1 MPRKATKTPQEPPKP
16 KDKGKVASTLPAA
29 PKGRMGRPSIYSQE
43 IATKICSEIANG
55 HSLKKILQ
63 EPGMPGMATVFQW
76 LAAKPD
82 FAELY
87 ARAREEQ
94 AEVHADAIV
103 AIADETPDVEEVRDR
118 EGNVLDLKMH
128 SAYVQW
134 QKNRIDARKWV
145 AAKLKPKKY
154 GDRVA
159 LAGDPESPIKVEA
172 EVQADKLF
180 QALLTNAEL
189 KKQVDAS

>member
-1 MPRKATKTPQEPPKP
+1 MPRKATKSTQEPPKP
-16 KDKGKVASTLPAA
+16 ETKGKVASALLEA
-29 PKGRMGRPSIYSQE
+29 PKARMGRPSIYSQE
-43 IATKICSEIANG
+43 IAAKICSEIANG

-118 EGNVLDLKMH
+118 DGNVVDVKLH

-145 AAKLKPKKY
+145 ASKLKPKKY
-154 GDRVA
+154 GDRVQV
-159 LAGDPESPIKVEA
+159 AGDAENPLKVEA
-172 EVQADKLF
+172 EVHADKLL
-180 QALLTNAEL
+180 QALLVNAEL
-189 KKQVDAS
+189 KRKTNA